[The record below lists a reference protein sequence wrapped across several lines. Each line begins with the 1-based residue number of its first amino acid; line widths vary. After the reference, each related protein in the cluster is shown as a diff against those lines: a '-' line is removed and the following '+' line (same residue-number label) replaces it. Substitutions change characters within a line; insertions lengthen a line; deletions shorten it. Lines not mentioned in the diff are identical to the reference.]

1 MQSLLDQKRAAQF
14 LGLSVRTLERHRVAG
29 TGPRYSRLGRLIR
42 YRPGDL
48 TEWVEGNL
56 RYSTSESVEPQGQV
70 RSTSDRSSSAA
81 EASAALK
88 GDVQ

>member
-1 MQSLLDQKRAAQF
+1 MDSLLNQKQAAKI

-70 RSTSDRSSSAA
+70 RSDQPPLSGPGGM
-81 EASAALK
+81 L
-88 GDVQ
+88 V

>member
-1 MQSLLDQKRAAQF
+1 MDSLLNQKQAAKI

-70 RSTSDRSSSAA
+70 RSTSDRSSIAA
-81 EASAALK
+81 EASGEAN
-88 GDVQ
+88 

>member
-81 EASAALK
+81 EASAPLK